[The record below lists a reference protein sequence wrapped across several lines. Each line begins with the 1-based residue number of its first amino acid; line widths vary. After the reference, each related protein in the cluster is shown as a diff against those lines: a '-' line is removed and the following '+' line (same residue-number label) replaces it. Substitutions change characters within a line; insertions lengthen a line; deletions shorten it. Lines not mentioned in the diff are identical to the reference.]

1 MLPPDAQPHRVSRFW
16 PFHNVYYG
24 WAVVWAGLVVS
35 IAQAPM
41 YGPVVSIFVKPIADE
56 TGWSRSTIALGFT
69 IGSIIG
75 TFAGAPIGMILDRVG
90 SRGVVTF
97 AGVVIA
103 GSLVGMATMT
113 EPWHLWLFMGAGRGI
128 AMSGIQM
135 GTMVAVTNW
144 FVVKRGRA
152 QAIPSFGVRA
162 GQGIVPLLILPVI
175 LYYGWREAYWAL
187 AGGALVFVAL
197 PALAYL
203 RRRPE
208 DYGLLPDGAAHP
220 IDNGTSATRRAP
232 MATEARWTLAAAMH
246 TKAFW
251 LLIVGTATGMF
262 GQTAA
267 NFHAVANFLDRGMSD
282 GMAFTIP
289 AVFAGVAAMSTFGWG
304 MAIERISARVA
315 LIAVA
320 VLNTLAMVVIIW
332 AVSYPA
338 AAAYAAIA
346 GLAGGGFLVA
356 QQLIWADYF
365 GRLSVGT
372 IRGGASL
379 FIGLLGPMGP
389 LVAGFLFESTG
400 NYTSAFTISAVLFVI
415 GLVAMVFA
423 KPPVRTTLT

>member
-1 MLPPDAQPHRVSRFW
+1 MLSSGTEPSRVSRFW
-16 PFHNVYYG
+16 PFPSVFYG
-24 WAVVWAGLVVS
+24 WAIVWSGLIVS

-56 TGWSRSTIALGFT
+56 TGWSRATISLGFT

-75 TFAGAPIGMILDRVG
+75 TFAGAPIGMILDRIG
-90 SRGVVTF
+90 ARGVVTF

-103 GSLVGMATMT
+103 ASLVGLATMT
-113 EPWHLWLFMGAGRGI
+113 APWHLWIFMGAGRGI
-128 AMSGIQM
+128 AMSGVQM

-152 QAIPSFGVRA
+152 SAIPSFGVRA

-175 LYYGWREAYWAL
+175 LNYGWREAYWAL
-187 AGGALVFVAL
+187 AGGAFVFVAL
-197 PALAYL
+197 PAWAYL

-208 DYGLLPDGAAHP
+208 DYGLLPDGAERPAN
-220 IDNGTSATRRAP
+220 DGEQATRRNPIADE
-232 MATEARWTLAAAMH
+232 MRWTLSQAMH

-251 LLIVGTATGMF
+251 LLIIATATGMF

-267 NFHAVANFLDRGMSD
+267 NFHAVANFLDRGMSE
-282 GMAFTIP
+282 GAAFTIP
-289 AVFAGVAAMSTFGWG
+289 AVFAGVSAVSTFAWG
-304 MAIERISARVA
+304 FAIERSSARAA
-315 LIAVA
+315 LIVVA
-320 VLNTLAMVVIIW
+320 VLNTLGMLVIIW

-338 AAAYAAIA
+338 AALYGAIA

-356 QQLIWADYF
+356 QRLIWADYF

-379 FIGLLGPMGP
+379 FIGLVGPMGP
-389 LVAGFLFESTG
+389 LVAGLLHGSTG
-400 NYTSAFTISAVLFVI
+400 NYTIAFSIAGVLFAV
-415 GLVAMVFA
+415 GFFAMLFA
-423 KPPVRTTLT
+423 KPPSRPKLT

>member
-1 MLPPDAQPHRVSRFW
+1 MFPPETKVDRVSRFW
-16 PFHNVYYG
+16 PFPNLFYG

-56 TGWSRSTIALGFT
+56 TGWSRATIALGFT

-75 TFAGAPIGMILDRVG
+75 TFAGAPIGMILDRFG

-113 EPWHLWLFMGAGRGI
+113 EPWHLWVFMGAGRGI
-128 AMSGIQM
+128 AMSGVQM

-144 FVVKRGRA
+144 FIVKRGRA
-152 QAIPSFGVRA
+152 SAIPSFGVRA

-175 LYYGWREAYWAL
+175 LGYGWREAYWAL
-187 AGGALVFVAL
+187 AGGAFLFVAL
-197 PALAYL
+197 PAWAYL

-208 DYGLLPDGAAHP
+208 DYGLLPDGAEHP
-220 IDNGTSATRRAP
+220 TGGGTPRRRVLDGG
-232 MATEARWTLAAAMH
+232 EASWTLAAAMR

-251 LLIVGTATGMF
+251 LLIIATATGMF

-267 NFHAVANFLDRGMSD
+267 NFHAVANFLDRGMSE

-289 AVFAGVAAMSTFGWG
+289 AVFAGVSAVSTFGWG
-304 MAIERISARVA
+304 IAIERTSARAA
-315 LIAVA
+315 LIVVA
-320 VLNTLAMVVIIW
+320 VLNTLGMLIIIW

-338 AAAYAAIA
+338 AALYGAVA
-346 GLAGGGFLVA
+346 GFAGGGFLVA
-356 QQLIWADYF
+356 QRLIWADYF
-365 GRLSVGT
+365 GRFSVGT

-379 FIGLLGPMGP
+379 FIGLVGPMGP
-389 LVAGFLFESTG
+389 LVAGVLFESTG
-400 NYTSAFTISAVLFVI
+400 TYTIAFTISAVLFSI
-415 GLVAMVFA
+415 GLVATVFA
-423 KPPVRTTLT
+423 KPPVPQSLT

>member
-1 MLPPDAQPHRVSRFW
+1 
-16 PFHNVYYG
+16 
-24 WAVVWAGLVVS
+24 
-35 IAQAPM
+35 
-41 YGPVVSIFVKPIADE
+41 
-56 TGWSRSTIALGFT
+56 
-69 IGSIIG
+69 
-75 TFAGAPIGMILDRVG
+75 
-90 SRGVVTF
+90 
-97 AGVVIA
+97 
-103 GSLVGMATMT
+103 MT

-175 LYYGWREAYWAL
+175 LNYGWREAYWAL

-220 IDNGTSATRRAP
+220 IDDGTGATRRAP
-232 MATEARWTLAAAMH
+232 VAAEARWTLAAAMH

-267 NFHAVANFLDRGMSD
+267 NFHAVANFLDRGMSE

-289 AVFAGVAAMSTFGWG
+289 AVFAGVSAVSTFAWG

-320 VLNTLAMVVIIW
+320 VLNTLGMVIIIW

-356 QQLIWADYF
+356 QRLIWADYF

-372 IRGGASL
+372 IRGGASM
-379 FIGLLGPMGP
+379 FIGLVGPMGP

-423 KPPVRTTLT
+423 KPPIRTALT